1 MNLKLI
7 LLGGVCALS
16 ILSLVQC
23 AIQSDRKASL
33 EMAQAQA
40 QAQAQ
45 AATAYATAELNR
57 EVATQVIDLTRRNT
71 ATGQTTQ
78 GYVHAAETSAGASD
92 VVPDDVAARW
102 AAGVDGLRLEAAA
115 SRAPED
121 PAGSRSP

>member
-40 QAQAQ
+40 
-45 AATAYATAELNR
+45 ATAYATAELNR
-57 EVATQVIDLTRRNT
+57 EVATQVIDLTRRNA

-115 SRAPED
+115 SRPPED